1 MGSVLKQLNS
11 EESIMKKA
19 FFAFAGAVVVLAM
32 AGCAGI
38 TTQNGGVAPISAGPN
53 FYSKVAGNSYIQPTC
68 AKDATIV
75 KRDVTATATLKS
87 YFTCVSIGDVSY
99 ATLKAEALKNVKGA
113 NDLVDVKMDYD
124 MNCICGINTIT
135 AKLTATAVA
144 RK

>member
-1 MGSVLKQLNS
+1 MKKQL
-11 EESIMKKA
+11 MVL
-19 FFAFAGAVVVLAM
+19 GAVFAAM
-32 AGCAGI
+32 LLAGCAGVGFS
-38 TTQNGGVAPISAGPN
+38 NGAPVPVAAGPN
-53 FYSKVAGNSYIQPTC
+53 FFSNVKANAFIQPTAC
-68 AKDATIV
+68 KDYTVV
-75 KRDVTATATLKS
+75 KRDVTASAQLKS
-87 YFTCVSIGDVSY
+87 FFTCVNLGDISY

>member
-1 MGSVLKQLNS
+1 MKKQL
-11 EESIMKKA
+11 MVLG
-19 FFAFAGAVVVLAM
+19 GALAAM
-32 AGCAGI
+32 LLAGCAGI
-38 TTQNGGVAPISAGPN
+38 GFANGAPVPVAAGPTFFAN
-53 FYSKVAGNSYIQPTC
+53 VQANAFIQPVAGSDYKVI
-68 AKDATIV
+68 
-75 KRDVTATATLKS
+75 KRDVTASAQLKS
-87 YFTCVSIGDVSY
+87 FFTCVNIGDISY